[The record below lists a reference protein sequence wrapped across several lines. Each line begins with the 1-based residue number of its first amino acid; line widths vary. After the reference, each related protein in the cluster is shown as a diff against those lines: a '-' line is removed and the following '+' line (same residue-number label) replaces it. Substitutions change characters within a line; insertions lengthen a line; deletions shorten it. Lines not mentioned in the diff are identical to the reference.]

1 MASVTPEPVCGA
13 RVNGPVA
20 HQAPGRTASDLSG
33 VGRRIQAPCR
43 QGRRPHREGR
53 CQRAWSTVCGS
64 RTRWQEQARHSCSFM
79 AGSMTAGP
87 GVSSSTDSPTSSRC
101 SPLGGQCRH
110 RASRRISGDG
120 PFDGRGRPARCPAPH
135 RGPTLLLCEELDQRS
150 PLQVAAELAARIPA
164 AELVVI
170 PGVGHI
176 SNAEAPETFN
186 ACVRE
191 FLWSWTVSADPNRP
205 ADRSNATGVQGR
217 ESLRQLTSGCPR
229 PTRTPK

>member
-1 MASVTPEPVCGA
+1 MAHSMAEA
-13 RVNGPVA
+13 
-20 HQAPGRTASDLSG
+20 DLRD
-33 VGRRIQAPCR
+33 VLPRI
-43 QGRRPHREGR
+43 E
-53 CQRAWSTVCGS
+53 V
-64 RTRWQEQARHSCSFM
+64 
-79 AGSMTAGP
+79 
-87 GVSSSTDSPTSSRC
+87 
-101 SPLGGQCRH
+101 
-110 RASRRISGDG
+110 
-120 PFDGRGRPARCPAPH
+120 
-135 RGPTLLLCEELDQRS
+135 PTLLLCGELDQRS
-150 PLQVAAELAARIPA
+150 PLQLAAELAARIPA